1 MAVLLPIKKDSLA
14 SKLCTSNVQ
23 PLTSHNAK
31 NVSIA
36 TFLSTETMDSNSKK
50 TTVTE
55 TETEK
60 PKGNETI
67 QQGTIQQKRDV
78 QNSQN
83 FTNDIKSIV

>member
-14 SKLCTSNVQ
+14 SKLCTSNV

-60 PKGNETI
+60 SKGNETI
-67 QQGTIQQKRDV
+67 QQGTIQKRDV